1 MLYMS
6 FSWMID
12 QGILKHNQF
21 ILLQLVPLLLFLHL
35 FSVRRVNVT
44 FKPKSI
50 TVFFSLIVVFSSLY
64 NAVYVVPMLLNIRW
78 LILPFFVYLVLINM
92 KLKEE
97 ELKGL
102 VRFVFIMGLVQ
113 IPLGIIKYFILNW
126 HGETTL
132 GLISHSGSTYLV
144 SIAFAF
150 IIAYAPSNSLMK
162 NVLLFV
168 GFVMV
173 AVSSA
178 KRAVVILLPFIFI
191 MFMYIN
197 RDNAKRNFRMFIYA
211 LLLLP
216 FFIYALVR
224 LSPTLNPD
232 HKVWGRFDMDYTL
245 SYVMEYEDV
254 NRKTGNYATANR
266 TGTTMLILN
275 ESLSNPF
282 NFLLGFG
289 GDKLSKSM
297 KDVGSLRDLN
307 KKVEYGYN
315 GFTWL
320 LYQFGIIASVIWFM
334 FFYKF
339 KNIAMK
345 IIKKTKS
352 SFWKAYAKGIYATAI
367 FMSVFQFVYS
377 AEYKNTELISLVY
390 ILFAVTLIYNK
401 KYANNH

>member
-1 MLYMS
+1 M
-6 FSWMID
+6 
-12 QGILKHNQF
+12 N
-21 ILLQLVPLLLFLHL
+21 
-35 FSVRRVNVT
+35 
-44 FKPKSI
+44 
-50 TVFFSLIVVFSSLY
+50 
-64 NAVYVVPMLLNIRW
+64 
-78 LILPFFVYLVLINM
+78 
-92 KLKEE
+92 LKEE

-102 VRFVFIMGLVQ
+102 VKFVFIIGLVQ

-150 IIAYAPSNSLMK
+150 IIAYVPSNSLMK
-162 NVLLFV
+162 NVLLFI

-178 KRAVVILLPFIFI
+178 KRGVVILLPFIFI
-191 MFMYIN
+191 MFLYIN
-197 RDNAKRNFRMFIYA
+197 RDNAKRNFRTFIYA

-232 HKVWGRFDMDYTL
+232 HKVWGRFDMEYTL

-254 NRKTGNYATANR
+254 DRKTGNYATANR
-266 TGTTMLILN
+266 TGTTMLILK

-282 NFLLGFG
+282 NLLFGFG

-297 KDVGSLRDLN
+297 DDVGSLRDLN

-320 LYQFGIIASVIWFM
+320 LYQYGILASLLWFL
-334 FFYKF
+334 FFYRF
-339 KNIAMK
+339 KSIAMH
-345 IIKKTKS
+345 IITKTKS
-352 SFWKAYAKGIYATAI
+352 SFWNAFAKGIYATAI
-367 FMSVFQFVYS
+367 LMSIFQFIYS
-377 AEYKNTELISLVY
+377 PEYKNTELISLVY
-390 ILFAVTLIYNK
+390 ILLAVTQIYLK